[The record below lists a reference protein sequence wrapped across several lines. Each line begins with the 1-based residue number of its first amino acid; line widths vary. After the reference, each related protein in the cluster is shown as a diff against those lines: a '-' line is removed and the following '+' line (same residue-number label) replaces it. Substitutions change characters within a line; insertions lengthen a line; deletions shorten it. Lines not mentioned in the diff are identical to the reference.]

1 MKHRVAGLAGLAGLA
16 MALLVPAVGPVGAA
30 AAPGVPAPARAP
42 TVVPAAVPAA
52 VPAPALTPTAAA
64 SVRTPRIINGN
75 IVFRKATPWY
85 VLLMIANRGGGT
97 GMCGGTAIS
106 SHWIVTAA
114 HCVERAEG
122 NGMLK
127 QVSRPGSATRD
138 LVVVER
144 KLSYAAVN
152 PVSLPTAQ
160 NLPAAQRIR
169 WKRIVVPGNYVHNW
183 STWPDTGFPVEMIRN
198 DIALIQ
204 TVKSMKTKPLPYSA
218 KRAFGNSLPLQ
229 VLGFGLQ
236 DSDNDN
242 SVSEYLKIASVSDQG
257 STLANCGTWL
267 SIHPSFDL
275 ATSICAGAADGAD
288 SCRGDSGGPLKTAGR
303 RQALVGVVSWG
314 PDCGGGTEAPGVY
327 TRVSSYAKWIKK
339 VTGVRPQ

>member
-1 MKHRVAGLAGLAGLA
+1 MDAMKRRTRIAAAVVTLAVALAGLTVAPVAGSA
-16 MALLVPAVGPVGAA
+16 APPAVRASQQ
-30 AAPGVPAPARAP
+30 APAAM
-42 TVVPAAVPAA
+42 
-52 VPAPALTPTAAA
+52 
-64 SVRTPRIINGN
+64 SRIINGN
-75 IVFRKATPWY
+75 IVFRKATPWF
-85 VLLMIANRGGGT
+85 VLLMIATRGGGQA
-97 GMCGGTAIS
+97 MCGGTAIS
-106 SHWIVTAA
+106 KRWIVTAA

-127 QVSRPGSATRD
+127 EVSLPGSATRD

-144 KLSYAAVN
+144 QLSYAAVN

-160 NLPAAQRIR
+160 NLPPKQRIR
-169 WKRIVVPGNYVHNW
+169 WKRIVVPGGYVHNW
-183 STWPDTGFPVEMIRN
+183 STWPDTGLPVEMIRN

-204 TVKSMKTKPLPYSA
+204 TARPMKTKPLPYSA
-218 KRAFGNSLPLQ
+218 KSTVGPGQPLQ

-236 DSDNDN
+236 DSDNGN
-242 SVSEYLKIASVSDQG
+242 SVSEYLRVASVTDLG
-257 STLANCGTWL
+257 SSRANCGTWL

-275 ATSICAGAADGAD
+275 ATSLCAGASNGAD
-288 SCRGDSGGPLKTAGR
+288 SCRGDSGGPLKTVGR

-327 TRVSSYAKWIKK
+327 TRVSFYAKWIKK

>member
-1 MKHRVAGLAGLAGLA
+1 MKHRVAALVGMTGLAL
-16 MALLVPAVGPVGAA
+16 ALLGPVVGPVGATE
-30 AAPGVPAPARAP
+30 PASGPTRA
-42 TVVPAAVPAA
+42 VAV
-52 VPAPALTPTAAA
+52 T
-64 SVRTPRIINGN
+64 TPRIINGN
-75 IVFRKATPWY
+75 IVFRKATPWF

-106 SHWIVTAA
+106 NRWIVTAA
-114 HCVERAEG
+114 HCIERAEG

-127 QVSRPGSATRD
+127 EVSRPGSATRD

-152 PVSLPTAQ
+152 PVSLPTAE
-160 NLPAAQRIR
+160 NLPARQRVR
-169 WKRIVVPGNYVHNW
+169 WKRIVVPGSYTHNW
-183 STWPDTGFPVEMIRN
+183 STWPDTGLPVEIIRD

-204 TVKSMKTKPLPYSA
+204 TVKPMKTKPLPYSA
-218 KRAFGNSLPLQ
+218 KRNFRNGGSLQ

-236 DSDNDN
+236 DSDNGN
-242 SVSEYLKIASVSDQG
+242 SVSEYLKIASVSDQ
-257 STLANCGTWL
+257 SSSRANCGTWL
-267 SIHPSFDL
+267 AMHPSFDL

-288 SCRGDSGGPLKTAGR
+288 SCRGDSGGPLKTVGR

-339 VTGVRPQ
+339 ITRVRPQ